1 MNQIKIRA
9 QFQSNYFHLKA
20 FQTHLNIIKLVYSW
34 VAQVHSLLYNKQWL
48 LNHSGIVSDTL
59 YMKTQSRLL
68 WCEVY
73 IYSIYFFQLSVY
85 VLFFIIPL
93 LTDWSCCFVLFLS
106 FPAILVHA
114 GEAAY
119 GLEINF

>member
-114 GEAAY
+114 GEPAY